1 MNTYAFYAPRAPRRA
16 VLQPARLMRTRLKGE
31 GNGPVAWIPRCGAP
45 ELSGRVVP
53 LAHGLIQG
61 QFPVPERPGA
71 QAVGCFLGDGGGRDG
86 EYRAPGVGQAV
97 AAHPAAA
104 DPGQWATPSC
114 SHDEQVVGGAG
125 GLDQDRTWFAS
136 SDDRPDGQ
144 ARGFSSHAASSA
156 SRSRCEASSAQMR
169 RRVEEGARR
178 SARSPPGGVQ
188 ARTGIS
194 TASAVWRARSFAK
207 RSARRLPG
215 EPVAPTMTRRT
226 GNTESAPSLPHADCR
241 PCLCNSVRRGRA
253 DSLARLMRVLA
264 HFNRDAYVPGPW

>member
-1 MNTYAFYAPRAPRRA
+1 MK
-16 VLQPARLMRTRLKGE
+16 TRLKGE

-144 ARGFSSHAASSA
+144 ARGFSSPRCVERIAEPLRGVLRPDAA
-156 SRSRCEASSAQMR
+156 Q
-169 RRVEEGARR
+169 
-178 SARSPPGGVQ
+178 GG
-188 ARTGIS
+188 
-194 TASAVWRARSFAK
+194 
-207 RSARRLPG
+207 
-215 EPVAPTMTRRT
+215 
-226 GNTESAPSLPHADCR
+226 
-241 PCLCNSVRRGRA
+241 RGRA
-253 DSLARLMRVLA
+253 PFGLIPTGRR
-264 HFNRDAYVPGPW
+264 PGENGYQHGVSSMAG